1 MVEDDKIETLRSLLQ
16 SDKILVKPSDVDD
29 SQQVAVKR
37 KVISLRENVLR
48 IIDSGNKVNNAEIS
62 KKVELYFGLIESDL
76 STDLVKGEYTNFLH
90 VVNDVI

>member
-1 MVEDDKIETLRSLLQ
+1 LLQ